1 MGTFLAH
8 STLILLTIYVHQWYI
23 LCMAERNLSSDDRQ
37 FFSLVWQAAFANPFS
52 SERAELDRKIVGGV
66 TDRSWPSLVPK
77 VVGEI
82 EQRLLRLDKTGLSK
96 IEDFQK
102 ADRII
107 IEHVFLFDVFHNFA
121 KRFDE
126 HIENQ
131 IGAEDEPLAVS
142 FASETL
148 DSLYRRGFSKET
160 ARRYFALFYQIRR
173 AFHFINK
180 GLIGQSESMRQLRM
194 HLWNNIFTHDIRHY
208 ERYLWDRMED
218 FSTLLLGPTGCGKG
232 AAAAAIGRSGFIE
245 FDEKKNRFAE
255 NFTKTFIP
263 INLSQYAETLLESEL
278 FGHTKGAFTGAVV
291 SHEGLFSLCGVHG
304 SIFLD
309 EIGEISQ
316 QVQIKLLKV
325 LEERIFSPVGS
336 HEQVKFHG
344 RVIAATNKSID
355 KLRQAGRFRDDF
367 YYRLCSDCITVPS
380 LKERIR
386 ENPNELNELVG
397 HSVRL
402 ITGED
407 SEELVKLVVEVI
419 DRKLG
424 RDYHWPGNVRELAQC
439 VRSVIIKRDYEGCQA
454 EAESLESKLQAGI
467 ESGSLTASELLTMY
481 CSLLYKQYGTYEEVA
496 RKTGLDR
503 RTVKKYIQG

>member
-1 MGTFLAH
+1 M
-8 STLILLTIYVHQWYI
+8 YI
-23 LCMAERNLSSDDRQ
+23 LCMAKTKLQESDRK

-52 SERAELDRKIVGGV
+52 PERADLDRKIVGID
-66 TDRSWPSLVPK
+66 TNKSWPSLVPR
-77 VVGEI
+77 VVAEV
-82 EQRLLRLDKTGLSK
+82 EQRLVRLDETGLSN
-96 IEDFQK
+96 IEDFHK
-102 ADRII
+102 ADRVI
-107 IEHVFLFDVFHNFA
+107 IEHVFLFDVFHKFA

-131 IGAEDEPLAVS
+131 IAAGDEPLIVS
-142 FASETL
+142 FAGDAL
-148 DSLYRRGFSKET
+148 DILSRRGFSQET
-160 ARRYFALFYQIRR
+160 ARRYFALFFQIRR

-180 GLIGQSESMRQLRM
+180 SLIGQSECMRQLRM

-208 ERYLWDRMED
+208 EQYLWDRMED

-245 FDEKKNRFAE
+245 FDEKKSRFIE

-263 INLSQYAETLLESEL
+263 INLSQYVETLLESEL

-316 QVQIKLLKV
+316 HVQIKLLKV

-336 HEQVKFHG
+336 HEQLKFHG

-355 KLRQAGRFRDDF
+355 KLRQAGKFRDDF

-386 ENPNELNELVG
+386 ENPNELGELAA
-397 HSVRL
+397 HSVKL

-407 SEELVKLVVEVI
+407 SEELVKMVI
-419 DRKLG
+419 EIIDGKLG
-424 RDYHWPGNVRELAQC
+424 MDYHWPGNVRELAQC
-439 VRSVIIKRDYEGCQA
+439 VRSVIIKRDYEGC
-454 EAESLESKLQAGI
+454 
-467 ESGSLTASELLTMY
+467 
-481 CSLLYKQYGTYEEVA
+481 
-496 RKTGLDR
+496 
-503 RTVKKYIQG
+503 

>member
-1 MGTFLAH
+1 
-8 STLILLTIYVHQWYI
+8 
-23 LCMAERNLSSDDRQ
+23 MAKRNLTSDDRE

-52 SERAELDRKIVGGV
+52 PERAELDRKIVGGDM
-66 TDRSWPSLVPK
+66 DRSWPSLVPK
-77 VVGEI
+77 VVSEI
-82 EQRLLRLDKTGLSK
+82 KQRLERLDKTGPSK

-102 ADRII
+102 ADRTI
-107 IEHVFLFDVFHNFA
+107 IEHVFLFDVFHKFA

-126 HIENQ
+126 NIENQ
-131 IGAEDEPLAVS
+131 IGAGDEPLAVN
-142 FASETL
+142 FASDAL
-148 DSLYRRGFSKET
+148 DSLCQRGFSKET
-160 ARRYFALFYQIRR
+160 ARRCFALFFQIRR

-180 GLIGQSESMRQLRM
+180 GLIGQSNSMRQLRM

-245 FDEKKNRFAE
+245 FDEKKNKFVK

-291 SHEGLFSLCGVHG
+291 SHEGIFSLCGVHG

-336 HEQVKFHG
+336 HEQLKFHG
-344 RVIAATNKSID
+344 RVIAATNRSID
-355 KLRQAGRFRDDF
+355 RLRQAGKFRDDF

-380 LKERIR
+380 LKERIG
-386 ENPNELNELVG
+386 ENPNELGELVA

-402 ITGED
+402 ITGEE
-407 SEELVKLVVEVI
+407 SEDLARMVIEVI
-419 DRKLG
+419 DKKLG
-424 RDYHWPGNVRELAQC
+424 TEYHWPGNVRELAQC

-454 EAESLESKLQAGI
+454 EAESLESKLQMGI
-467 ESGSLTASELLTMY
+467 GVGSLTASELLSSY
-481 CSLLYKQYGTYEEVA
+481 CALLYKQHGTYEEVA

-503 RTVKKYIQG
+503 RTVKKYIQS